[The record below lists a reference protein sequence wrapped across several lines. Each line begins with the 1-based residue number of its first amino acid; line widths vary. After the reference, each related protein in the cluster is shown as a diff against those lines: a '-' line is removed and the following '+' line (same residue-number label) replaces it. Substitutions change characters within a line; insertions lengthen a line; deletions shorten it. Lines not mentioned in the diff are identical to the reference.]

1 MRRMHLNNL
10 PKPDTPSLRM
20 EVINADVLFRDR
32 RELVIEHR
40 GERYRLSLTKNGKLI
55 LTK

>member
-1 MRRMHLNNL
+1 MRPMHQNNPL
-10 PKPDTPSLRM
+10 QPVIQSPPPA
-20 EVINADVLFRDR
+20 VINAAALFRDR

-40 GERYRLSLTKNGKLI
+40 GERYRLSLTRSGKLI

>member
-1 MRRMHLNNL
+1 MHQNN
-10 PKPDTPSLRM
+10 PRQPVIQSPPPA
-20 EVINADVLFRDR
+20 VINAAALFRDR

-40 GERYRLSLTKNGKLI
+40 GERYRLSLTRSGKLI